1 VTVPIIKPI
10 SGHTGCAGVMRYL
23 EKDGRALAVDYLN
36 LPAPEIEPGAELPS
50 YLTYD
55 WAREMDAT
63 RAAAGNDIP
72 WRGMRVRTYKHYVL
86 SPDPGDRIELD
97 DLRRL
102 TMAWVRENFD
112 DYEVAVVYHD
122 DNAGRIP
129 HAHVVVNNTNIRN
142 MLRLQD
148 PEPRALK
155 RSVQQL
161 AKEAGLSY
169 LKDAPAGDAPPHRT
183 LQRCHMRR
191 AESELKAR
199 GEYSWVADIRSRVEI
214 ARAVA
219 RDAGDFKEL
228 LGAMGIDVSDNSE
241 KAAVRDWIFA
251 LSDSPSRKVAGE
263 SLGLS
268 YGRERLLARFSSGA
282 SILSSSG
289 SRAIAEV
296 AEKAVRVGDLDEL
309 RDLAAAVSFIDTNR
323 IRSLEQLREALEGS
337 PAMGEKILPLAERI
351 GMLPEHAKRLPA
363 RKPANKE
370 PSAGR
375 GGRLRSRGGNAAQ
388 PRREQSPPLPSRQD
402 RPDRGQR

>member
-1 VTVPIIKPI
+1 
-10 SGHTGCAGVMRYL
+10 MRYL

-36 LPAPEIEPGAELPS
+36 MSAPLIDPETELPS
-50 YLTYD
+50 YGPYD
-55 WAREMDAT
+55 WAREMDAF
-63 RAAAGNDIP
+63 RAANDNDVP
-72 WRGMRVRTYKHYVL
+72 WRGKRVRTYKHYIL

-122 DNAGRIP
+122 DNKGRIP
-129 HAHVVVNNTNIRN
+129 HAHVIVNNTNIRT
-142 MLRLQD
+142 LRRLQD

-155 RSVQQL
+155 RSIQRL

-169 LKDAPAGDAPPHRT
+169 LKDAPADDIPLHRT
-183 LQRCHMRR
+183 LQRRYMRR
-191 AESELKAR
+191 AESELDAR

-219 RDAGDFKEL
+219 RDAGDFKDL

-251 LSDSPSRKVAGE
+251 LSDTPTRKVAGE

-282 SILSSSG
+282 SALASDG
-289 SRAIAEV
+289 GRAIVEIA
-296 AEKAVRVGDLDEL
+296 AKAVRVGDLEEL
-309 RDLAAAVSFIDTNR
+309 RGLADAVSFIDGNR
-323 IRSLEQLREALEGS
+323 IRSMAELREAAKGS
-337 PAMGEKILPLAERI
+337 PAIGEKILPVAERTR
-351 GMLPEHAKRLPA
+351 MLPERAVRPPA
-363 RKPANKE
+363 RKPANAKQRQRPGTGPPRSRNDQRQPQRE
-370 PSAGR
+370 TPAPR
-375 GGRLRSRGGNAAQ
+375 PRRDEHGGRAA
-388 PRREQSPPLPSRQD
+388 R
-402 RPDRGQR
+402 